1 MRCGLLLECHI
12 FSVGTDFLCA
22 ATKNHLHAATAKAI
36 LRPADALRCTAFLDV
51 SSLNFGSAH
60 KALPFF
66 CFWHTIERFAVSAG
80 TWSVMTGGG
89 IAGGLNHAFKQADIW
104 T

>member
-22 ATKNHLHAATAKAI
+22 ATKNHLHAATAKSTFS
-36 LRPADALRCTAFLDV
+36 PADALRCTAFLDV

-66 CFWHTIERFAVSAG
+66 FVRAAVGGQTADASGHKDILMSLRPPYGAPSRPSARRC
-80 TWSVMTGGG
+80 
-89 IAGGLNHAFKQADIW
+89 
-104 T
+104 